1 MIRGTSADEAAKGM
15 ALVEVNGR
23 DYALTG
29 YVGAL
34 PVRGYYLEGN
44 EKNDNGEPQGFLVDQ
59 PPDSVTEPHF
69 HETNQF
75 QVFVNGS
82 GYFGKLDIAPLIVQ
96 YANGHSPYG
105 PIVSRSEGM
114 RYFTLRAR
122 WDPGAKYMPAS
133 RKKLIEGNQRQRLSP
148 QIKVSEPKE
157 LTRRFGAEFEVV
169 LGAKGDGLVAYI

>member
-1 MIRGTSADEAAKGM
+1 MILGKSADEAAKGM
-15 ALVEVNGR
+15 ELVEVNGR
-23 DYALTG
+23 NYALTG
-29 YVGAL
+29 YVGAM

-44 EKNDNGEPQGFLVDQ
+44 EKNDNGEPQGFLVEQ
-59 PPDSVTEPHF
+59 PPNSVTEPHF

-75 QVFVNGS
+75 QVFVSGS
-82 GYFGKLDIAPLIVQ
+82 GCFGKLDIIPLFVQ

-133 RKKLIEGNQRQRLSP
+133 SKRLIKGNQRQRLSP
-148 QIKVSEPKE
+148 QVKVSKPEE
-157 LTRRFGAEFEVV
+157 LTRRFGVEF
-169 LGAKGDGLVAYI
+169 

>member
-1 MIRGTSADEAAKGM
+1 MILGKSADEAAKGM

-34 PVRGYYLEGN
+34 PVRSYYLEGN

-82 GYFGKLDIAPLIVQ
+82 GYFGKLDIASLLVQ

-105 PIVSRSEGM
+105 PIVSRSEGI

-148 QIKVSEPKE
+148 QIKVSEP
-157 LTRRFGAEFEVV
+157 
-169 LGAKGDGLVAYI
+169 